1 MKSTTIP
8 WLLALMMAMLP
19 RNSHAANGPPP
30 FQSLMMISSYAGRR
44 HHQTAFLQLQRSNH
58 DTLNSMMKTKLHNY
72 NLNKFNIS
80 TRSEKNVVPT
90 RIAMSSNS
98 PLSSSSQRTSPSP
111 WSPGKW
117 KITLDFGK
125 EELNNSFERN
135 ENSQQLANV
144 LGEEWGSNSGRLVL
158 SFDVMAN
165 AETNTRAES
174 NNANAN
180 SVQMTWLGGK
190 PTGTVECISQQ
201 RTNDSKE
208 DYYCASYITEKGQ
221 QTVQISPGQW
231 RIEPPL
237 PLLPSYVNIL
247 PGQASTLRFHL
258 TLLDSI
264 RRNTIQF
271 PRDQMLLLQSNT
283 FRTEQYA
290 SGARTL
296 LPYQYAKDVS
306 QKQLEEQLNHET
318 GDRRLDGKDIFET
331 LGGYKDVAEL
341 VLERDERRR
350 KWKEIEGALPKL
362 DSKIDIGRKV
372 DINKLLEDEKRWG
385 MWPGDTEFMT
395 IERGVVLAVVAK
407 ESKQK
412 MGLFSWMQD
421 GGGVEEPVVVGTWS
435 AVPEMN

>member
-1 MKSTTIP
+1 
-8 WLLALMMAMLP
+8 
-19 RNSHAANGPPP
+19 
-30 FQSLMMISSYAGRR
+30 
-44 HHQTAFLQLQRSNH
+44 
-58 DTLNSMMKTKLHNY
+58 
-72 NLNKFNIS
+72 
-80 TRSEKNVVPT
+80 
-90 RIAMSSNS
+90 
-98 PLSSSSQRTSPSP
+98 
-111 WSPGKW
+111 
-117 KITLDFGK
+117 
-125 EELNNSFERN
+125 
-135 ENSQQLANV
+135 
-144 LGEEWGSNSGRLVL
+144 
-158 SFDVMAN
+158 
-165 AETNTRAES
+165 
-174 NNANAN
+174 
-180 SVQMTWLGGK
+180 
-190 PTGTVECISQQ
+190 
-201 RTNDSKE
+201 
-208 DYYCASYITEKGQ
+208 
-221 QTVQISPGQW
+221 
-231 RIEPPL
+231 
-237 PLLPSYVNIL
+237 
-247 PGQASTLRFHL
+247 
-258 TLLDSI
+258 
-264 RRNTIQF
+264 
-271 PRDQMLLLQSNT
+271 MLLLQSNT